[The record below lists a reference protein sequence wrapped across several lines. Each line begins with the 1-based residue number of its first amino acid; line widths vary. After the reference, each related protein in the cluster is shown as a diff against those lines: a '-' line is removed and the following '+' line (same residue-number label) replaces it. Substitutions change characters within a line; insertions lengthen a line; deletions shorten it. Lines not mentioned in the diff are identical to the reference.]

1 MVNKVIDKNKPTI
14 ILSKCIGEAP
24 CRYDGTMISNSFVK
38 SLKDYVNFITVCP
51 ETGIGLPTPRE
62 ALRLVQKENKN
73 SLVVSNTGEDL
84 TDNMNRFSTEFIND
98 ISSEDIHG
106 AILKNRSPS
115 CGNKDVKVYKDFGKS
130 IQIPEKA
137 SGIFAE
143 KLMESYMDIPVEDDG
158 RLTNFNIRE
167 HFLTRVFTLY
177 DFQKVQEKKS
187 AKELIGF
194 QSRYKYLLMA
204 YSPSKQKKL
213 GKIVAAARNNNI
225 NEALQEY
232 KSLLVKALEV
242 PSSTMRNVNMLLHL
256 FGYFSKQL
264 TQEEKIFFLD
274 NLEKYQNK
282 RVPFSLPLT
291 IIKAWVIRFENEYLL
306 SQKIFEA
313 FPMELIEVTDS
324 GKGI

>member
-1 MVNKVIDKNKPTI
+1 
-14 ILSKCIGEAP
+14 
-24 CRYDGTMISNSFVK
+24 
-38 SLKDYVNFITVCP
+38 
-51 ETGIGLPTPRE
+51 
-62 ALRLVQKENKN
+62 
-73 SLVVSNTGEDL
+73 
-84 TDNMNRFSTEFIND
+84 
-98 ISSEDIHG
+98 
-106 AILKNRSPS
+106 
-115 CGNKDVKVYKDFGKS
+115 
-130 IQIPEKA
+130 
-137 SGIFAE
+137 
-143 KLMESYMDIPVEDDG
+143 
-158 RLTNFNIRE
+158 
-167 HFLTRVFTLY
+167 
-177 DFQKVQEKKS
+177 
-187 AKELIGF
+187 
-194 QSRYKYLLMA
+194 MA
-204 YSPSKQKKL
+204 YSLSKQKKL
-213 GKIVAAARNNNI
+213 AKIVAAERSNNI